1 MQEADRG
8 LAGRAVRTR
17 GDEVVSRRRRRFT
30 TGEFLALC
38 APLGLEHAGQA
49 VDDHI
54 EEAADQEPEQRRAGG
69 EQQRVD
75 GVDGGVDEHH
85 IPVSSRFPKATVFAT
100 MLSLVHE
107 LRVTG

>member
-1 MQEADRG
+1 MQQADGG
-8 LAGRAVRTR
+8 LAGRAVRSRHEQVVGGPRR
-17 GDEVVSRRRRRFT
+17 GVTPR
-30 TGEFLALC
+30 EFLALC

-54 EEAADQEPEQRRAGG
+54 EEAADQEPEQRCAGG
-69 EQQRVD
+69 EQHRVD

-85 IPVSSRFPKATVFAT
+85 IPVSSRFPKVTVFAT
-100 MLSLVHE
+100 MVSLVHE